1 MNINLSL
8 HGQWI
13 LLLIIVW
20 VTLITYCSNKLARK
34 KTKHVNILT
43 IVGLV
48 LSLIPP
54 LGIVYVLVLLLL
66 KDRNATVGIK

>member
-20 VTLITYCSNKLARK
+20 ITLITYCSNKLAGK